1 MGSQSEVITYIV
13 TAVIFLQTSSVIY
26 EATVTADGVGNNS
39 ALGTVDVTTEIL
51 AVMNEVEATF
61 PPQQP
66 AYFVTKNS
74 TIIMAQTGSI
84 ARIPCVVKNL
94 GEATVSWIRRKDYH
108 LLTVGLTSYTVD
120 ERYQPVHYQNSEDWT
135 LQIRYVQK
143 RDAGLYECQIS
154 SHPPSSIFVDFQVVE
169 AEAQIEGSK
178 EKYLKY
184 GSPLQLKCSVLKSPE
199 TPAYI
204 FWYHN
209 NQMVNYDLH
218 RGFNVTLDLGN
229 KTSSLYVSRTTNEH
243 TGNYSCVPSNAHP
256 DSSVVHILSGEN
268 PAAMQHGRDRGLSLF
283 HRTSLWLL
291 LICLLTTSSL
301 SKT

>member
-1 MGSQSEVITYIV
+1 MYNLYILFSFKV
-13 TAVIFLQTSSVIY
+13 FVHIIFPF
-26 EATVTADGVGNNS
+26 
-39 ALGTVDVTTEIL
+39 ALL
-51 AVMNEVEATF
+51 
-61 PPQQP
+61 
-66 AYFVTKNS
+66 
-74 TIIMAQTGSI
+74 II
-84 ARIPCVVKNL
+84 IPWNKF
-94 GEATVSWIRRKDYH
+94 T
-108 LLTVGLTSYTVD
+108 
-120 ERYQPVHYQNSEDWT
+120 
-135 LQIRYVQK
+135 
-143 RDAGLYECQIS
+143 
-154 SHPPSSIFVDFQVVE
+154 E

-256 DSSVVHILSGEN
+256 DSSVVHILSGKN
-268 PAAMQHGRDRGLSLF
+268 YYLY
-283 HRTSLWLL
+283 
-291 LICLLTTSSL
+291 
-301 SKT
+301 